1 MSETDSQALQDPHA
15 RPPGDLA
22 IWIFICAEL
31 LVFAVFF
38 ASYAFT
44 RAAHVELFNEW
55 QLTLNRDYALIN
67 TLALITSSYF
77 VVRAIA
83 AVREGRQQPA
93 LRWLLGALAMGA
105 LFLIVKSMEYA
116 EHYSHGINLRSNL
129 FFMFYFSLT
138 FFHFMHVLMGMV
150 ILGVNAAILRRGGYT
165 AENHRGM
172 ETGGSYWHMVDML
185 WLILFPLV
193 YVMR

>member
-1 MSETDSQALQDPHA
+1 MSETAEPVALDEHA

-44 RAAHVELFNEW
+44 RASHVELFNEW
-55 QLTLNRDYALIN
+55 QQTLNRDYALLN

-83 AVREGRQQPA
+83 AVRENRSDAG

-105 LFLIVKSMEYA
+105 LFLVVKSMEYA
-116 EHYSHGINLRSNL
+116 EHYSHGINLRTNL

-150 ILGVNAAILRRGGYT
+150 ILGVNAAILRKGGYT

-172 ETGGSYWHMVDML
+172 ETGGSYWHMVDMV